1 MALGLGG
8 VAMALGQRSIDN
20 LIIRSCRLS
29 ISKKNQRQKN
39 PYCSWSS
46 WLCGQCS
53 DSATAS
59 IHFHSRVRTICS
71 CVMSC
76 LKFLYFGC
84 MSQLNSSS
92 LTSTVQTVSMCLI
105 HTGHKS
111 EAIVFM
117 MIDGDLT
124 PMKWNEFKI
133 LSGSG
138 IQLSASPHQRWMLP
152 KLIGLQLFFVLSVL
166 SADWLVHN

>member
-8 VAMALGQRSIDN
+8 VAMALGQRSIEF
-20 LIIRSCRLS
+20 LIVCSCHLS
-29 ISKKNQRQKN
+29 IYMHLFDVEDGALSPFRKKICPFIKKNQRDRKN

-46 WLCGQCS
+46 WLCGQYS

-76 LKFLYFGC
+76 LKFLSFGC
-84 MSQLNSSS
+84 MSRLNSYS
-92 LTSTVQTVSMCLI
+92 LTSTVQTVSMHVI
-105 HTGHKS
+105 QQRSQVRSNSVH
-111 EAIVFM
+111 
-117 MIDGDLT
+117 DGDLT

-133 LSGSG
+133 LPASG
-138 IQLSASPHQRWMLP
+138 IQLSASPHQTTND
-152 KLIGLQLFFVLSVL
+152 
-166 SADWLVHN
+166 A